1 MKPVR
6 QRNASVELSNPRGGK
21 KASRNQ
27 KTVTLYLGQR
37 LPLGHITYRQ
47 SDTGTARPKP
57 AGPSARPNC
66 RSPAACT
73 KPPRA
78 PPASRAAPPSAP
90 RPPRPTPPVCEPW
103 PCERRPGRR
112 QTGSNPSPGQAEGG
126 GRVAP
131 ARQVLPLPPAAAA
144 QVSRTRSA
152 NQPTYTYCAR
162 AALAP
167 PIALLTLRSDWP
179 SGAQRDGVM
188 GTRVR
193 RCRLRGEIG
202 SGRYW

>member
-131 ARQVLPLPPAAAA
+131 ARQVLPLPQLQPRKSHAPAQLTNPHTRTA
-144 QVSRTRSA
+144 QE
-152 NQPTYTYCAR
+152 QPSLLLLPSWRCAR
-162 AALAP
+162 IGRAA
-167 PIALLTLRSDWP
+167 RSVMASWERVCG
-179 SGAQRDGVM
+179 GAGCEER
-188 GTRVR
+188 
-193 RCRLRGEIG
+193 
-202 SGRYW
+202 

>member
-73 KPPRA
+73 KPPPR
-78 PPASRAAPPSAP
+78 PASIQSRSAFSPPPTPPHSSRMRTVALRKAAGAEADRLQPVPRPSRGRRTGSSGPASPTAPPSCSRASL
-90 RPPRPTPPVCEPW
+90 TH
-103 PCERRPGRR
+103 
-112 QTGSNPSPGQAEGG
+112 
-126 GRVAP
+126 
-131 ARQVLPLPPAAAA
+131 PL
-144 QVSRTRSA
+144 S
-152 NQPTYTYCAR
+152 
-162 AALAP
+162 
-167 PIALLTLRSDWP
+167 
-179 SGAQRDGVM
+179 
-188 GTRVR
+188 
-193 RCRLRGEIG
+193 
-202 SGRYW
+202 